1 MIIARI
7 AFNKGNKAEAITAAK
22 HSIVNAY
29 SPEKEDL
36 LDEMGYT
43 LKSDDINWDRPM
55 INDGLG
61 LIGFRW
67 PAYPK
72 NVLESKLLE
81 PAWEEF
87 TDKCNARIEE
97 LQTELVRLEKINFE
111 QQQIRTQNLMA
122 ASQTG
127 STSAT
132 LFPALAPKAFIKLAP
147 LVKGIEAVN
156 NFTFADD
163 FNAVINAYA
172 KIPEMEKIETEA
184 QAAVNKKFKDRFGE
198 GKENPFSQ
206 HCEAEN
212 AVRNNFLIEANT
224 TVEQRW
230 RVYLNYASKQINNI
244 LYYRLYTQWPD
255 EFEVSKVIAQIS
267 WLTHIKSQQVMFR
280 NESSSCRYA
289 QKKDTSAVGKLKEF
303 DDIHCQYKSETDFI
317 FGSINVECGKITA
330 KLDVGM
336 AKMMLKTKQGDKD
349 NETFMDQFQSCSVEI
364 GYNKGV
370 GAGKGPLKVE
380 AEAGIAGYLEI
391 GKTGITDA
399 GVKMG
404 ADIKVG
410 TNVVTPLGVDVG
422 PIGDMSTSIVGAEV
436 KISMISG
443 VTQKGNG
450 VFSIFN

>member
-1 MIIARI
+1 
-7 AFNKGNKAEAITAAK
+7 
-22 HSIVNAY
+22 
-29 SPEKEDL
+29 
-36 LDEMGYT
+36 
-43 LKSDDINWDRPM
+43 
-55 INDGLG
+55 
-61 LIGFRW
+61 
-67 PAYPK
+67 
-72 NVLESKLLE
+72 
-81 PAWEEF
+81 
-87 TDKCNARIEE
+87 
-97 LQTELVRLEKINFE
+97 LEKINFD

-156 NFTFADD
+156 NFTFAED

-184 QAAVNKKFKDRFGE
+184 EAAVSKKFKDRFGE

-206 HCEAEN
+206 HCEAQN

-255 EFEVSKVIAQIS
+255 EFEVSKVMAQIS

-280 NESSSCRYA
+280 DESSSCRYE

-303 DDIHCQYKSETDFI
+303 DDIHCQYKSETDFG

-349 NETFMDQFQSCSVEI
+349 NETFMDQFQTCSIEI
-364 GYNKGV
+364 GYKKGD
-370 GAGKGPLKVE
+370 GIGKGPLRIDAK
-380 AEAGIAGYLEI
+380 AGIAGYLEI

-399 GVKMG
+399 GVKIG

-410 TNVVTPLGVDVG
+410 SNIVKPLGVGVG
-422 PIGDMSTSIVGAEV
+422 PIKDMSTSIVGAEL
-436 KISMISG
+436 KISIITG
-443 VTQKGNG
+443 VTKEGKGLL
-450 VFSIFN
+450 SIFN